1 MILSKD
7 LVFIEIARPSSN
19 LASACTKFYSI
30 LYLTIKYLNLLTGLD
45 QAEIFS
51 LELVE

>member
-1 MILSKD
+1 MIVSKD

-19 LASACTKFYSI
+19 LASACIQFNSI
-30 LYLTIKYLNLLTGLD
+30 LYLTIKYINLLTGLD

-51 LELVE
+51 LEFIE

>member
-1 MILSKD
+1 MIVSKD

-19 LASACTKFYSI
+19 LASACTKYSI

-51 LELVE
+51 LEFIE